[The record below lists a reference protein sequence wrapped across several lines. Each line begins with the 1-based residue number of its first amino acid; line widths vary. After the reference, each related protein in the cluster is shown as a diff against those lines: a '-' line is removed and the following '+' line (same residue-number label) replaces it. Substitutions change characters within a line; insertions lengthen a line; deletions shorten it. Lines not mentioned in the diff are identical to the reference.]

1 MEEGLVAL
9 RWAHASEAADPVID
23 QLRGPPQLAVTQ
35 RRKLRH
41 WRDSDCIY
49 AIASSSS
56 RTRYSSFP
64 TLNRI
69 GVSLFFFSLAMASQR
84 ADLYSKKLG
93 ELLLKG
99 WTMLGENCPMTGEV
113 PLMRDP
119 KSGRSYSIACGQ
131 YTDEMEL
138 HSAHVG
144 KESAATEAP
153 SAQPKQAY
161 SPGPLESAYLAMR
174 QSEPTSEGMAQR
186 AAPSPAQ
193 EPLPAVAA
201 RPTPRAEPP
210 LGSTAPAGE
219 ETSMSS
225 DDWSQRMSSLLLKG
239 GNCLSPHNLSH
250 LSPQYL
256 SHLSP
261 QYLPHR

>member
-1 MEEGLVAL
+1 
-9 RWAHASEAADPVID
+9 
-23 QLRGPPQLAVTQ
+23 
-35 RRKLRH
+35 
-41 WRDSDCIY
+41 
-49 AIASSSS
+49 
-56 RTRYSSFP
+56 
-64 TLNRI
+64 
-69 GVSLFFFSLAMASQR
+69 MASQR

-193 EPLPAVAA
+193 EPSQLEPSPAVAA

-219 ETSMSS
+219 EASMSS

-239 GNCLSPHNLSH
+239 GNCLSPHHSSH
-250 LSPQYL
+250 LSPKICHI
-256 SHLSP
+256 SHPNICHISHP
-261 QYLPHR
+261 HLPHR